1 MALIVVYLKVWDVI
15 SNEEAVRIVW
25 TSGDREKSAK
35 KLVERAGEAWRKKRK
50 GIAMD
55 DISAI
60 VLFFH
65 SSNQIQRVDTL

>member
-1 MALIVVYLKVWDVI
+1 MI
-15 SNEEAVRIVW
+15 SNEEAVKIVW
-25 TSGDREKSAK
+25 TCPVREKAAK
-35 KLVERAGEAWRKKRK
+35 RLVECAAAGWRKKRR

-65 SSNQIQRVDTL
+65 SDDDHQIQTVSTLK